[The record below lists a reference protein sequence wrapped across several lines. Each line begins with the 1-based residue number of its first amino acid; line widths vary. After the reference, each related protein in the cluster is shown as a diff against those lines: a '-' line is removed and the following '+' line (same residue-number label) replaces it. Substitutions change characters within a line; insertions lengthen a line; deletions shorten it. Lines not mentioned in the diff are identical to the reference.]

1 MKVVPNFLPSD
12 LGSRQHAANTAG
24 MKTPTIITVSNGFAG
39 RKNVASG
46 LRAFSALREKGIA
59 VEYEL
64 VGAELGPGEAAET
77 YARQN
82 GLEEG
87 VRFVGPMTSQ
97 ETMARI
103 GSAALL
109 IHPALEESFGMTVLE
124 SMALG
129 TPVVA
134 GASAGNVPELLDGG
148 ACGYV

>member
-1 MKVVPNFLPSD
+1 M
-12 LGSRQHAANTAG
+12 
-24 MKTPTIITVSNGFAG
+24 GFAG

-87 VRFVGPMTSQ
+87 GVSSVQ
-97 ETMARI
+97 C
-103 GSAALL
+103 LL
-109 IHPALEESFGMTVLE
+109 KRPW
-124 SMALG
+124 
-129 TPVVA
+129 P
-134 GASAGNVPELLDGG
+134 ASALQHCSYTQRLKSPSG
-148 ACGYV
+148 